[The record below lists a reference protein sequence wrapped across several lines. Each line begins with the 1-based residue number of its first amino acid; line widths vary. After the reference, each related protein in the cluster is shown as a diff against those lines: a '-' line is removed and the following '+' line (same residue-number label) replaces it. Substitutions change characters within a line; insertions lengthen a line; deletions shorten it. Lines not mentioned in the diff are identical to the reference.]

1 MRIVIRCGAEEA
13 QSAKEQG
20 YHGADARSNFGPEW
34 LIQTGWLMIKATFSG
49 GIMRTLRTTSAAL
62 ALAALAMMLGGCSHK
77 LVATEGQTQVSIYP
91 DEDTYKKLSQMKAQG
106 GVAGM
111 LSGMGENLAAGKL
124 DNQTPV
130 KIISSDDLGS
140 NIEVSDGP
148 SKGMKG
154 FVPKANVD

>member
-1 MRIVIRCGAEEA
+1 MPTPRIR
-13 QSAKEQG
+13 
-20 YHGADARSNFGPEW
+20 
-34 LIQTGWLMIKATFSG
+34 
-49 GIMRTLRTTSAAL
+49 SAAI
-62 ALAALAMMLGGCSHK
+62 ALAALMMLGGCSHK
-77 LVATEGQTQVSIYP
+77 LIATPGQTQVAIYP
-91 DEDTYKKLSQMKAQG
+91 DEDTYKKLAQMKAQG

-111 LSGMGENLAAGKL
+111 LSGMGENLATGKL

-140 NIEVSDGP
+140 NVEVSDGP

>member
-1 MRIVIRCGAEEA
+1 MVE
-13 QSAKEQG
+13 
-20 YHGADARSNFGPEW
+20 SN
-34 LIQTGWLMIKATFSG
+34 LLAHDKSHCSG
-49 GIMRTLRTTSAAL
+49 GTMPTLRIRSAAI
-62 ALAALAMMLGGCSHK
+62 ALVALMMLGGCSHK

-130 KIISSDDLGS
+130 KIISSDELGS

>member
-1 MRIVIRCGAEEA
+1 M
-13 QSAKEQG
+13 
-20 YHGADARSNFGPEW
+20 P
-34 LIQTGWLMIKATFSG
+34 
-49 GIMRTLRTTSAAL
+49 TLRIGSAAI
-62 ALAALAMMLGGCSHK
+62 ALVALMVLGGCSHK

-91 DEDTYKKLSQMKAQG
+91 DEDTYKRLSQMKAQG

-148 SKGMKG
+148 SKGMKW
-154 FVPKANVD
+154 FVPKANVN

>member
-1 MRIVIRCGAEEA
+1 MR
-13 QSAKEQG
+13 
-20 YHGADARSNFGPEW
+20 N
-34 LIQTGWLMIKATFSG
+34 
-49 GIMRTLRTTSAAL
+49 LRTRSATI
-62 ALAALAMMLGGCSHK
+62 ALAALVMLAGCGHK
-77 LVATEGQTQVSIYP
+77 LVATEGQTQVAIYP
-91 DEDTYKKLSQMKAQG
+91 DEDTYKKLAQMKAQG

-111 LSGMGENLAAGKL
+111 LSGMGENLATGKL

-130 KIISSDDLGS
+130 KILSSDDLGS

>member
-1 MRIVIRCGAEEA
+1 MSKPG
-13 QSAKEQG
+13 
-20 YHGADARSNFGPEW
+20 
-34 LIQTGWLMIKATFSG
+34 MI
-49 GIMRTLRTTSAAL
+49 SAAI
-62 ALAALAMMLGGCSHK
+62 AAAALLMLAGCGHK
-77 LVATEGQTQVSIYP
+77 LVTTEGQTQVSIYP
-91 DEDTYKKLSQMKAQG
+91 DEDTYQKLAKMKAQG

-124 DNQTPV
+124 DNNTPV

-140 NIEVSDGP
+140 NIEVADGP

>member
-1 MRIVIRCGAEEA
+1 MPTPRIR
-13 QSAKEQG
+13 
-20 YHGADARSNFGPEW
+20 
-34 LIQTGWLMIKATFSG
+34 
-49 GIMRTLRTTSAAL
+49 SAAI
-62 ALAALAMMLGGCSHK
+62 ALAALMILGGCSHK
-77 LVATEGQTQVSIYP
+77 LVATSGQTQVSIYP
-91 DEDTYKKLSQMKAQG
+91 DENTYKKLAQMKAQG

-111 LSGMGENLAAGKL
+111 LSGMGENLATGKL

-154 FVPKANVD
+154 FVPKANVDRAARSHLTMRWWKQGTPFVLQSQSSVLP